1 MFLSYKGVSLL
12 RRLAA
17 LIPALA
23 ILGALPARAE
33 GPNAAEAWLSPP
45 EDWSV
50 RQWTIHRSLYT
61 KHWDPVPEHNNN
73 QNLIGLEL
81 GFDRNWV
88 AGAALMDNS
97 FDQPSQLLFV
107 GKTWPLFG
115 SENFYGKV
123 MAGLLHG
130 YKEPYEDKIPLN
142 QLGVAPVVIPSL
154 GFNYRMLVLE
164 GAFGGLA
171 ALKVTIGVRF

>member
-1 MFLSYKGVSLL
+1 MFLSDKGVLQSRARAVLTAVL
-12 RRLAA
+12 CCLF
-17 LIPALA
+17 
-23 ILGALPARAE
+23 ALPACAE
-33 GPNAAEAWLSPP
+33 GQSAADGWLSPP
-45 EDWSV
+45 EQWSV

-73 QNLIGLEL
+73 QNLIGVEL

-97 FDQPSQLLFV
+97 FNQPSQLLFV
-107 GKTWPLFG
+107 GKYWPLFG
-115 SENFYGKV
+115 SEHFYGKV

-142 QLGVAPVVIPSL
+142 QLGVAPVIIPSL

-171 ALKVTIGVRF
+171 ALKVTVGVRF

>member
-1 MFLSYKGVSLL
+1 MSLQHRRGCL
-12 RRLAA
+12 RLHLAA
-17 LIPALA
+17 LAVA
-23 ILGALPARAE
+23 ISFTWVLRAHAGETEAARH
-33 GPNAAEAWLSPP
+33 WLSLP

-50 RQWTIHRSLYT
+50 RQWTLHKSLYT

-73 QNLIGLEL
+73 QNLLGVEL
-81 GFDRNWV
+81 GFDRRWV

>member
-1 MFLSYKGVSLL
+1 V
-12 RRLAA
+12 AA
-17 LIPALA
+17 LAVATPL
-23 ILGALPARAE
+23 
-33 GPNAAEAWLSPP
+33 LSPP
-45 EDWSV
+45 LAQAQETEVVQPWFSLPDDWTV
-50 RQWTIHRSLYT
+50 RQWTLHKSLYT

-73 QNLIGLEL
+73 QNLLGVEL
-81 GFDRNWV
+81 GFDRRWV

-107 GKTWPLFG
+107 GRYWPLFG
-115 SENFYGKV
+115 SEHFYGKL

-130 YKEPYEDKIPLN
+130 YKAPYEDKIPLN
-142 QLGVAPVVIPSL
+142 QLGVAPVIIPSL